1 MKYGVFVGR
10 FQPFHN
16 GHAQVVEHALT
27 KVDRLILVIGSADRA
42 RNTRNPFT
50 VSERIQMIMSSFH
63 WAVAMD
69 RIVFASVPDYPDD
82 NDWCAGVRSEVNSI
96 LERYAEKDEGEQTV
110 GLVGQKKDHTS
121 YYIKMF
127 PDWEPVAVNVG
138 HWMISATDIRD
149 RVFSPLPEVPLKHV
163 PTGTADFLSNFV
175 FGPDFPDRLA
185 EMEAKRARDKRWA
198 AAPHPPKDQCADAL
212 VTQGDKILLVT
223 RGKWPGKGL
232 LAMPGGHVNEFERV
246 IDASQRELNE
256 ETKLR
261 HPDGRMLTPEEY
273 DAYLVGYA
281 FADDPYR
288 SDFGRV
294 ITNVYHYELPI
305 TETSWPVEAGD
316 DARDAAWYLIADLRS
331 EQFHDDHFFLIKQ
344 MLEN

>member
-16 GHAQVVEHALT
+16 GHAQVVEQALT

-50 VSERIQMIMSSFH
+50 VAERQAMIEQSFH
-63 WAVAMD
+63 WAVASG
-69 RIVFASVPDYPDD
+69 RIIFASVPDYPDD
-82 NDWCAGVRSEVNSI
+82 DDWCGGVRNVVMHI
-96 LERYAEKDEGEQTV
+96 LVANVAKDGKQTV

-121 YYIKMF
+121 YYINMF
-127 PDWEPVAVNVG
+127 PDWEPVPVEAG
-138 HWMISATDIRD
+138 HWMISATDIRS
-149 RVFSPLPEVPLKHV
+149 RVFSPLPEVPSTHV
-163 PTGTADFLSNFV
+163 PNGTRDFLAKFV
-175 FGPDFPDRLA
+175 FGEHFPDRLA

-198 AAPHPPKDQCADAL
+198 SAPYPPKDHCADAC
-212 VTQGDKILLVT
+212 VTQGDHILLVT

-232 LAMPGGHVNEFERV
+232 LAMPGGHINEYEYPF
-246 IDASQRELNE
+246 DAAKRELGE

-261 HPDGRMLTPEEY
+261 KPGGEIITDF
-273 DAYLVGYA
+273 DFISYLVGTIQA
-281 FADDPYR
+281 NNPYR

-294 ITNVYHYELPI
+294 ISDVYHFELPI
-305 TETSWPVEAGD
+305 TETLWPVEAGD
-316 DARDAAWYLIADLRS
+316 DAAAAAWYPIADLRS